1 MPTTVQ
7 FTLFALH
14 SAHETRGINDACNH
28 HSTVSCHTVYY
39 VLSTIPEQSFYTGF
53 KDQREKMIIMSLN
66 QKPIWLWVC
75 TWFRSKIKR
84 MKKKP
89 KNVPKQIFACVHL
102 KKHEK
107 QCGQI
112 KKTIKVPAPVPMN
125 GKQIMS
131 SLHITPV
138 CFRTFIY
145 ESFLWC

>member
-1 MPTTVQ
+1 MRVTTIAPYHAIPYTMSYQQ
-7 FTLFALH
+7 FQSSRLTLALR
-14 SAHETRGINDACNH
+14 TR
-28 HSTVSCHTVYY
+28 
-39 VLSTIPEQSFYTGF
+39 E
-53 KDQREKMIIMSLN
+53 KKMIIMSLN

-75 TWFRSKIKR
+75 TWFRSKKKR
-84 MKKKP
+84 MKKKT
-89 KNVPKQIFACVHL
+89 KNVPKQIFTRFHL

-125 GKQIMS
+125 GKQITS

-138 CFRTFIY
+138 CFRTFIF